1 MSKRKCKICTAISY
15 IILFTV
21 LIFVTCIITESIVV
35 KIVFSLIYAYCL
47 LLAGIDSYYWKQTIS
62 NWPIDDLEEIIRNN
76 NLNNYHFF
84 SFMRNIT
91 IGYDMLFIL
100 QVYEARDNLYM
111 MVLIIFFSIVFSGLI
126 IFVHAKASKYASEI
140 LRT

>member
-1 MSKRKCKICTAISY
+1 MSKRKCKISTAISY

-47 LLAGIDSYYWKQTIS
+47 LLAGIDTYYWKQTIS
-62 NWPIDDLEEIIRNN
+62 NWPIDLEGIIRNI

-91 IGYDMLFIL
+91 ICSDMLFIL
-100 QVYEARDNLYM
+100 QVYEARDNLYL
-111 MVLIIFFSIVFSGLI
+111 MVLMIFFSIVFSGLI
-126 IFVHAKASKYASEI
+126 IFFHAQASKYASEI
-140 LRT
+140 LRA